1 MEISAFRDLFHT
13 QVKSQLVLED
23 EFVDLLLAAY
33 WTREHLLFEGPPG
46 TGKTSLAEV
55 LGFMLGDY
63 GRVQMTP
70 ETLPS
75 DILGMEVLTD
85 RESLSFEFRRGPIF
99 HDLLIV
105 DEINRA
111 TPRTQSALLQAM
123 QEGRVQVGHKSLDL
137 PQGFLVI
144 ATLNPTQ
151 MDGTFVLPDS
161 QLDRFG
167 LCLKFSQPQEEQLV
181 KALGFQKRKIQASE
195 NKMACSVMP
204 ETEVSQEWLKVC
216 SALQTKLSQ
225 DEQRVNGIRP
235 LGVRAYKTW
244 LRLGQ
249 ALSSIKGHTHLSTQC
264 LRKLLGPVFMHRF
277 GPFVDAEYVLELLSV
292 FDRETGA

>member
-1 MEISAFRDLFHT
+1 MDISAFRELFRA
-13 QVKSQLVLED
+13 QVRSQLVLED
-23 EFVDLLLAAY
+23 EFLDLLLAAA
-33 WTREHLLFEGPPG
+33 WSREHLLFEGPPG

-55 LGFMLGDY
+55 LGKLLGDY

-85 RESLSFEFRRGPIF
+85 RESLSFEFRKGPIF
-99 HDLLIV
+99 HRLLIV

-123 QEGRVQVGHKSLDL
+123 QEGQVQIGNESMPLDH
-137 PQGFLVI
+137 GFLVI

-167 LCLKFSQPQEEQLV
+167 LCLEFNQPQAQQLE
-181 KALGFQKRKIQASE
+181 KALAFQKQNSPERPEGAGCPI
-195 NKMACSVMP
+195 MP
-204 ETEVSQEWLKVC
+204 EAEVPGEWLKVC
-216 SALQTKLSQ
+216 SGIQSKLTQ
-225 DEQRVNGIRP
+225 DQQRVNGIRP

-249 ALSSIKGHTHLSTQC
+249 ALSVIKGHSHLSTQC
-264 LRKLLGPVFMHRF
+264 LRDLLGPVLMHRF
-277 GPFVDAEYVLELLSV
+277 GPFVDSEYLQELLSL